1 MSESD
6 LSKPTQPSSGQDGS
20 ADIERREALIKL
32 GKYTAYATPVLLATV
47 TAAQAASAPPPTPGP
62 PPQSDARLKMNI
74 TAVAALPNGLT
85 LYSFQ
90 YRRDPTTT
98 YVGVLAQDLLNS
110 ENSRFRNAVIFGA
123 DGYYA
128 VKYDELGL
136 KMLTLDEWRAVNVES
151 CYLTEAQPHDIIREA
166 HVADNAGG
174 CMATMQ
180 PHA

>member
-6 LSKPTQPSSGQDGS
+6 LPKPTQPSSGPDGLG
-20 ADIERREALIKL
+20 DIQRREALIKL

-47 TAAQAASAPPPTPGP
+47 TAAQAASAPAPTPAP
-62 PPQSDARLKMNI
+62 PANSDARLKTNI
-74 TAVAALPNGLT
+74 TPVAALPNGLT

-110 ENSRFRNAVIFGA
+110 ENSRFRHAVVVRP

-136 KMLTLDEWRAVNVES
+136 KMLTLDEWHAVSVQI
-151 CYLTEAQPHDIIREA
+151 AA
-166 HVADNAGG
+166 
-174 CMATMQ
+174 
-180 PHA
+180 

>member
-6 LSKPTQPSSGQDGS
+6 LPKPAQPSSGQVG
-20 ADIERREALIKL
+20 DIQRREALIKL

-47 TAAQAASAPPPTPGP
+47 TAAEAASAPTPAP
-62 PPQSDARLKMNI
+62 PPPSDARLKMNI
-74 TAVAALPNGLT
+74 TPVAALPNGLT

-110 ENSRFRNAVIFGA
+110 ENSRFRHAVVVRP

-136 KMLTLDEWRAVNVES
+136 KMLTLDEWHAVSVQI
-151 CYLTEAQPHDIIREA
+151 AA
-166 HVADNAGG
+166 
-174 CMATMQ
+174 
-180 PHA
+180 